1 MAWTYLLRCRDG
13 SFYVGSTRDLQS
25 RLEQHDCGR
34 GSAYTACRLPVQL
47 VWSCEFERIDDAW
60 AAERRIHG
68 WSRAKKL
75 ALIEGRLADLPELAK
90 ARAAKPASGD

>member
-1 MAWTYLLRCRDG
+1 
-13 SFYVGSTRDLQS
+13 
-25 RLEQHDCGR
+25 
-34 GSAYTACRLPVQL
+34 